1 MKSLLRLT
9 VLLAAT
15 SALVFAGCSKKPQR
29 PNPSQT
35 IMGPSS
41 GSGLNPV
48 AVDGMGTS
56 LFGDAGTS
64 LESRDP
70 GAFDADNQLR
80 NVLKSVYFDFDS
92 AAIRVAERG
101 KLTEAKNYL
110 DANTGARLL
119 LEGHC
124 DWRGTTEYNMGLGDR
139 RAAAVRDF
147 LATLGIST
155 DRVETLSKGDLEA
168 VESASDSQ
176 AQEDRR
182 VELVVLR

>member
-9 VLLAAT
+9 ALLVAA
-15 SALVFAGCSKKPQR
+15 SALVLAGCSKKPQR

-35 IMGPSS
+35 IMGPGS
-41 GSGLNPV
+41 GAGLNPV
-48 AVDGMGTS
+48 AVDGMGTD
-56 LFGDAGTS
+56 LFGDAGTA

-70 GAFDADNQLR
+70 GAFGEGNQLR
-80 NVLKSVYFDFDS
+80 NVLEPVYFDFDS

-101 KLTEAKNYL
+101 KLAEAKDYL
-110 DANTGARLL
+110 EANSGARLL

-147 LATLGIST
+147 LATLGISA

-168 VESASDSQ
+168 AESASDSQ
-176 AQEDRR
+176 AQQDRR